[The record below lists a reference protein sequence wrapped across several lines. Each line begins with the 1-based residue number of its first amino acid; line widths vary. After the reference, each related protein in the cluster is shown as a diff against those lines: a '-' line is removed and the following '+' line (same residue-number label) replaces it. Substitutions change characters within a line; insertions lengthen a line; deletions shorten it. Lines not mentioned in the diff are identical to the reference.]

1 MRKLLTILAVLSAS
15 ALLLAPSAGAASG
28 ADAVLADCN
37 AHATLTH
44 KYSQTALREALN
56 KMPADMKEYT
66 NCPDVIQSALLGSVG
81 GSQSGG
87 GGAGSSSS
95 SSFLPGWL
103 IVVLVLL
110 ALAGLSLAAVAA
122 RRRRTEP

>member
-1 MRKLLTILAVLSAS
+1 MRKLLKILAVLLGT
-15 ALLLAPSAGAASG
+15 ALLLAPGAAAVSG

-44 KYSQTALREALN
+44 TYSQSALRGALN

-81 GSQSGG
+81 GSHSGG
-87 GGAGSSSS
+87 GSGGSSSS
-95 SSFLPGWL
+95 SSFLPGWV

-110 ALAGLSLAAVAA
+110 ALAGLSLAAVAV